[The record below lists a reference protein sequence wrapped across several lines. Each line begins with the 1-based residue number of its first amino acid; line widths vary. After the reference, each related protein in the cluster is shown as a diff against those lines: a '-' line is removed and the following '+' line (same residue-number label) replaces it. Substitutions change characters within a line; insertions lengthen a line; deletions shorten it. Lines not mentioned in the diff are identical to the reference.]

1 MKTSIRMGKSNFYGD
16 SIFTYGLSR
25 SGYFNMRESEE
36 LAKYGNTFEGL
47 WDGSLSPINEEEKQF
62 INAMKSADESELYS
76 VYLWKKYLAALDKSR
91 VHHGFSMSKGRAED
105 ASSDEQS
112 FA

>member
-25 SGYFNMRESEE
+25 SGYFNMRESDE
-36 LAKYGNTFEGL
+36 LAKYGNTFQGL

-62 INAMKSADESELYS
+62 INAMKSANESELYS

-91 VHHGFSMSKGRAED
+91 VHHGFSMSTAKTAEP
-105 ASSDEQS
+105 SNDEQF